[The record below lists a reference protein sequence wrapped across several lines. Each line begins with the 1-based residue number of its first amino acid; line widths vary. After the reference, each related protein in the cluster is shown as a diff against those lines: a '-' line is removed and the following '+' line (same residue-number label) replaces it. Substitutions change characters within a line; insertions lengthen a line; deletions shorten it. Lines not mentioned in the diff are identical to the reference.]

1 MACHAES
8 ASWTFTQ
15 SPMPTQKFWGKSAE
29 LNTSGRVRVHF
40 PSTGDSYSWTIAT
53 SFLRN
58 IIAGEKYV
66 EPVGSMTI
74 HHENTGEKAVVMF
87 KANKGM
93 FAGRSEDLTVQAF
106 DADGNPLELTL
117 AGKWTEQLVLQPDN
131 KVIWESGELVDAPH
145 TRYGFT
151 RFAAALNEITPIEE
165 GRIPASDTRF
175 RPDQRMVEEGQ
186 LDDAEEEKL
195 RLEEGQRQRR
205 KEMEESGEQ
214 WVPRWFVKVREYA
227 DEELWKIQTED
238 GYWEQRAK
246 GDWKGVPEL
255 F

>member
-1 MACHAES
+1 
-8 ASWTFTQ
+8 
-15 SPMPTQKFWGKSAE
+15 MPTQKFWGKSAE

-40 PSTGDSYSWTIAT
+40 PTTNDSYSWTIAT

-74 HHENTGEKAVVMF
+74 HHENTGEKATVTF

-93 FAGRSEDLTVQAF
+93 FAGRSEEVTIQAF
-106 DADGNPLELTL
+106 DVDGQPQELSL
-117 AGKWTEQLVLQPDN
+117 VGKWTEQLVLQPDN
-131 KVIWESGELVDAPH
+131 KVFWTAGELVDAPQ

-175 RPDQRMVEEGQ
+175 RPDQRMVEEGK

-227 DEELWKIQTED
+227 DEEVWKIRTGDD

-246 GDWKGVPEL
+246 GEWKGVPEL